1 MTERHPY
8 TIHGSLFKGTIDYIL
23 YNPSALTLISVL
35 KMPEPDLLKAQNF
48 LPSKLFPSDHLR
60 IEAIF
65 EVNRRTQEPPSDDRS
80 SAAA

>member
-35 KMPEPDLLKAQNF
+35 KMPEPDLLKA
-48 LPSKLFPSDHLR
+48 
-60 IEAIF
+60 
-65 EVNRRTQEPPSDDRS
+65 
-80 SAAA
+80 